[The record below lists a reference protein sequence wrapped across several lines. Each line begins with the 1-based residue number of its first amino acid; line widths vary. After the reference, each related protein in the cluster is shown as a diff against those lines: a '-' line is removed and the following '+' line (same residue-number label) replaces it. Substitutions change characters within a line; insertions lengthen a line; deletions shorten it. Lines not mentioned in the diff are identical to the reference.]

1 MLNLKLFIATFRYND
16 ETRQIKLTAT
26 TEKEATE
33 MFEKWIP
40 IHKKNQS
47 KYHAQIPDI
56 ELLKLNKLRKSKKNA
71 KLFEESYYKRE
82 LEFLG
87 MEVKDEA

>member
-1 MLNLKLFIATFRYND
+1 MLELKLFIATFRYND
-16 ETRQIKLTAT
+16 ETRQLKLTAT

-47 KYHAQIPDI
+47 KYHTQIPDI
-56 ELLKLNKLRKSKKNA
+56 ELLKFNKLRKSKKNA
-71 KLFEESYYKRE
+71 RYFEEDYYRKE

-87 MEVKDEA
+87 MEEKE